1 MQTDDIAFV
10 NLGFVKCLIDH
21 EIHSI
26 VDLFTITQYVTIH
39 TTNQLYVCLLKILGL
54 HILCLQ
60 MPCLHVCLCTM
71 YVPSAQ

>member
-10 NLGFVKCLIDH
+10 NLGCVKCIIDC

-26 VDLFTITQYVTIH
+26 DLFTIIQYVAIH
-39 TTNQLYVCLLKILGL
+39 TTNQFYVCLLKILGL

-60 MPCLHVCLCTM
+60 MLCLHVCLCTT
-71 YVPSAQ
+71 YVLSTQ